1 MEESIDDKKLLEL
14 EEKEQY
20 NSYQEELGFAKELN
34 ILRNDF
40 YYQMDG
46 DVDSFLL
53 IDFLYSP
60 LDTLSGDAYTSRKLD
75 EYRTFYLVV
84 DGMGKGLS
92 ASLTSMI
99 MTSFTNHIIDKMIQ
113 HDHFDLYLLVHETLH
128 YIKKI
133 LLEEEALSID
143 YIVIDR
149 ELNDINYAKFS
160 MPPLLMQTKEGEV
173 IRLRSNNPPM
183 SKYQDDFKVSS
194 YDIQNIEKFLF
205 YSDGIVENTTICE
218 GMPYSDFIEEDFRT
232 SFTKREFIDKMY
244 QKMSD
249 QEDDYTLT
257 FINRLDFDRDSC
269 IARKEFDSSLAE
281 VEVANEWYSEVW
293 TGLSENVKVAYR
305 AGVVFTE
312 LYMNAYEHGNLGI
325 DSSTKHKLIEEDTY
339 LDALL
344 ETEKGN
350 SKKIIVTLDKVTHSS
365 STYIVTKI
373 TDEGKGFDTQILSE
387 IFRNSKSFNGR
398 GVFVSRKNSM
408 GIYYNVK
415 GNTVLFLSKI

>member
-1 MEESIDDKKLLEL
+1 MEIADNKKLVEL
-14 EEKEQY
+14 KKKEQY
-20 NSYQEELGFAKELN
+20 NSYQEQLGFAKELN

-53 IDFLYSP
+53 IDFLYHP
-60 LDTLSGDAYTSRKLD
+60 LDTLSGDAYTSRKID
-75 EYRTFYLVV
+75 GFRTFYLVV

-92 ASLTSMI
+92 ASLTSML

-113 HDHFDLYLLVHETLH
+113 HDHFDLYLLVHETLQ

-149 ELNDINYAKFS
+149 ENNTINYAKFS
-160 MPPLLMQTKEGEV
+160 MPPVLMQTKEGEV
-173 IRLRSNNPPM
+173 IRIRSNNPPM

-194 YDIQNIEKFLF
+194 HEIKNIEKFLF
-205 YSDGIVENTTICE
+205 YSDGIVENTTICD
-218 GMPYSDFIEEDFRT
+218 GIPYADFIEEDFKN

-249 QEDDYTLT
+249 QEDDFTLT

-269 IARKEFDSSLAE
+269 ITKKEFSTSLQE
-281 VEVANEWYSEVW
+281 VENANEWYSNVW
-293 TGLSENVKVAYR
+293 NTLSDDAKKTYQ

-325 DSSTKHKLIEEDTY
+325 DAFTKHQLIEEDTY
-339 LDALL
+339 IDTLL
-344 ETEKGN
+344 QKEQGN
-350 SKKIIVTLDKVTHSS
+350 SKKITVTLDKVTHSC

-373 TDEGKGFDTQILSE
+373 TDEGEGFDTQLLSE
-387 IFRNSKSFNGR
+387 IFRNSQAFNGR

>member
-1 MEESIDDKKLLEL
+1 MKTADNKKLLEL
-14 EEKEQY
+14 EEKDQY
-20 NSYQEELGFAKELN
+20 NSYQEQLGFAKELH

-53 IDFLYSP
+53 IDFLYQP
-60 LDTLSGDAYTSRKLD
+60 LDTLSGDAYTSRKID
-75 EYRTFYLVV
+75 GFRTFYLVV

-113 HDHFDLYLLVHETLH
+113 HDHFDLYLLVHETLQ

-133 LLEEEALSID
+133 LLEEEVLSID
-143 YIVIDR
+143 FIVIDR
-149 ELNDINYAKFS
+149 EQNIINYAKFS
-160 MPPLLMQTKEGEV
+160 MPPVLMQTKEGEV

-183 SKYQDDFKVSS
+183 SKYQDNFKVSS
-194 YDIQNIEKFLF
+194 YEIVNIEKFLF
-205 YSDGIVENTTICE
+205 YSDGIVENTTICD
-218 GMPYSDFIEEDFRT
+218 GIPYADFIEEDFKH
-232 SFTKREFIDKMY
+232 SFTKREFIDQMY

-249 QEDDYTLT
+249 QEDDFTLT
-257 FINRLDFDRDSC
+257 FINRLDFDKDSF
-269 IARKEFDSSLAE
+269 IDKKKFGTSLQE
-281 VEVANEWYSEVW
+281 VESANEWYTALWS
-293 TGLSENVKVAYR
+293 TLSDDTKKTYQ

-325 DSSTKHKLIEEDTY
+325 DSFTKHQLIEEDTY
-339 LDALL
+339 IDTLL
-344 ETEKGN
+344 EKEQGN
-350 SKKIIVTLDKVTHSS
+350 TKKITVTLDKVTHSY

-373 TDEGKGFDTQILSE
+373 TDEGVGFDTQLLSE
-387 IFRNSKSFNGR
+387 IFRNSQAFNGR